1 MGSLIYILILT
12 CHKDFRVSYSRRG
25 NPHSM
30 DRAREPAKKAPVFR
44 VAFLRSFHRAP
55 GALGCGRRAS

>member
-12 CHKDFRVSYSRRG
+12 CHKGARVSYSRRG
-25 NPHSM
+25 NLHSG
-30 DRAREPAKKAPVFR
+30 DPAREPAKTAPVFR

-55 GALGCGRRAS
+55 GASVGGRRAS